1 MQTNFKMFCGIES
14 QTSAFKVVTAL
25 FPIYNK
31 TVAKQ
36 ISCDD
41 KTEFRNL
48 MCTVSKKEW
57 LKKLS
62 VLHQMSS
69 WEWWIWKRVIHG

>member
-1 MQTNFKMFCGIES
+1 MMQTNFKMFCGIES

-41 KTEFRNL
+41 KTEFCNL
-48 MCTVSKKEW
+48 MCTVSKKE
-57 LKKLS
+57 
-62 VLHQMSS
+62 
-69 WEWWIWKRVIHG
+69 